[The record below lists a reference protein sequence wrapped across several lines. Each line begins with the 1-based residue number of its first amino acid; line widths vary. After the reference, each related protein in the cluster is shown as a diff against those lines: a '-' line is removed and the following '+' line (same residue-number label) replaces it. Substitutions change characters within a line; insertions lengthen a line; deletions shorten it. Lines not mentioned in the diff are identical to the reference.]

1 MVTFIVRRVIA
12 TVFLLIVVSMITF
25 AVFFLIPRLAGQNPY
40 QLATEYAGYKPTRAS
55 IIAIENRLG
64 VNQPLYVQYGRFLRG
79 LVFGEH
85 YSAGTSTTYC
95 PPPCFGY

>member
-1 MVTFIVRRVIA
+1 VVTFIVRRVIA

-55 IIAIENRLG
+55 IIAIEIRLG

-95 PPPCFGY
+95 PPPCIG

>member
-1 MVTFIVRRVIA
+1 VATFIVRRLIA

-25 AVFFLIPRLAGQNPY
+25 AVFFLIPRLAGQNSY
-40 QLATEYAGYKPTRAS
+40 QLATEYAGYNPTRAS
-55 IIAIENRLG
+55 IIAIEHRLG
-64 VNQPLYVQYGRFLRG
+64 INQPIYVQYGRFLRA